1 MVRLAMRP
9 TKEEILELIEKKKN
23 MLTLCEGK
31 RDVIALRKLGFMHV
45 RELDGP
51 IYKIVESIE
60 KGTCIQLL
68 VDFDEHG
75 RGLYSRL
82 NHEFRQRGVHIDNEL
97 REALF
102 TTGVQHV
109 EGLDTYLR
117 D

>member
-1 MVRLAMRP
+1 MRP
-9 TKEEILELIEKKKN
+9 TKEELLELIDEKKHI
-23 MLTLCEGK
+23 LTICEGK
-31 RDVIALRKLGFMHV
+31 RDVFALRRLGFTNI

-51 IYKIVESIE
+51 IYKVVESIE
-60 KGTCIQLL
+60 KGARIQLL

-109 EGLDTYLR
+109 EGLDSYFA
-117 D
+117 